1 MKTGLR
7 WLVLSALVLAS
18 ADACAHGS
26 AKGLG
31 SFFGG
36 VVHPLIEP
44 SHLISLTTF
53 ALLIGPRFETLKP
66 VALWFAGGSVAGGVL
81 AAFGMEAHTDTLLLV
96 CAALVGLAVVIARP
110 LPVAVYRIAAVAI
123 GLGIGLGS
131 LPDSGP
137 GLGPWVS
144 LAGSCIGAPVF
155 MVNLAMLVEAMKK
168 PWMRILVRVFGS
180 WATACAILVLSLVA
194 AGRPLDSIATP
205 ASAAGAV
212 APLDLR
218 RN

>member
-7 WLVLSALVLAS
+7 WFALSALVLAS
-18 ADACAHGS
+18 ADASAHGS

-36 VVHPLIEP
+36 VVHPLLEP
-44 SHLISLTTF
+44 SHLISLATF
-53 ALLIGPRFETLKP
+53 ALLIGPRFEKLKP
-66 VALWFAGGSVAGGVL
+66 VALWFAGGSVAGGVCV
-81 AAFGMEAHTDTLLLV
+81 AFGVAASMDTLLLA

-110 LPVAVYRIAAVAI
+110 LPIAVYRVAAVAI
-123 GLGIGLGS
+123 GLGIGIGS
-131 LPDSGP
+131 LPDSVPGP
-137 GLGPWVS
+137 GPWVS

-180 WATACAILVLSLVA
+180 WATACSILVLSLVA
-194 AGRPLDSIATP
+194 AGRPLDSISTP
-205 ASAAGAV
+205 ASAAGAG
-212 APLDLR
+212 APLDVR
-218 RN
+218 IR